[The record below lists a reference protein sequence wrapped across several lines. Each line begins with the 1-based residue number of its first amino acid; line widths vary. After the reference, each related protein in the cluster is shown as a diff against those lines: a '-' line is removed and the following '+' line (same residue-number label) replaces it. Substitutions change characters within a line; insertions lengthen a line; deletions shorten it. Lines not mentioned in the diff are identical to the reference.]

1 VSIVRGMG
9 IWLSFCFRRKRDERR
24 GSELTRKNMNCLSHG
39 VHELPIQRRPARLR
53 GVLPHVARP

>member
-1 VSIVRGMG
+1 VSIVRGMD
-9 IWLSFCFRRKRDERR
+9 IWLIFCFRRKRDEWR

-39 VHELPIQRRPARLR
+39 VHELPVQRCPTRPR